1 MRRIDPRLPFREV
14 RTMRSDVDDSLWAE
28 RTLAAVGSGLS
39 MLAALIACVGLYG
52 LLSYTVAQ
60 RRAEIAIRIALGAR
74 PADIG
79 RATLQGSAV
88 ILLAGA
94 ALGIAAA
101 VPAARLIGKRAVRG
115 GTHRLAG
122 AYFGCGS
129 DAAGRTGGRGEA
141 RLARLACGSL
151 ARSARKLSLIYILR

>member
-28 RTLAAVGSGLS
+28 RTLATVGSGLS

-88 ILLAGA
+88 ILLTGA
-94 ALGIAAA
+94 VLGIAAA
-101 VPAARLIGKRAVRG
+101 VPAARLIGSVLFEVGPTDWLAHTSAVVLML
-115 GTHRLAG
+115 LAG
-122 AYFGCGS
+122 L
-129 DAAGRTGGRGEA
+129 AAAARPAWRASRVDPWLALRGN
-141 RLARLACGSL
+141 
-151 ARSARKLSLIYILR
+151 